1 MMLRRFVRTWAARRS
16 GLATAAVLVATLS
29 GCAAQTLL
37 PYEPT
42 VANEA
47 SLGSLPREA
56 RFQVTTSGREPLDV
70 ATTVRT
76 LHVSAPG
83 DGSWSAYL
91 AQALRTALAA
101 SSHYDAKA
109 ALILDATLTQV
120 HVNDGAAAAT
130 AHFVVRDAQGVRYD
144 KVLHVDARWDSDFI
158 GVIAGS
164 YGMNQATAIFEALLQ
179 KLFADPD
186 FVKAARSA

>member
-1 MMLRRFVRTWAARRS
+1 M
-16 GLATAAVLVATLS
+16 AVLVAALS
-29 GCAAQTLL
+29 GCAAQVLL

-47 SLGSLPREA
+47 TLGSLPREA
-56 RFQVTTSGREPLDV
+56 RFQVTTSGREPSDV

-91 AQALRTALAA
+91 AQALRTELAA
-101 SSHYDAKA
+101 SSHYDENA
-109 ALILDATLTQV
+109 ALILDASLTQV
-120 HVNDGAAAAT
+120 HINDGAAAVT

-144 KVLHVDARWDSDFI
+144 KVLHVDTRWDSDFI

-164 YGMNQATAIFEALLQ
+164 NGMNQATAIFEALLQ
-179 KLFADPD
+179 KLYADAD